1 MVNLYRKFIY
11 FWFKLPLVNT
21 AAVMLVIVAVGA
33 ALCTRHLYHLGLDVN
48 EENNDGNRQEQLG
61 YTGEKN

>member
-1 MVNLYRKFIY
+1 
-11 FWFKLPLVNT
+11 
-21 AAVMLVIVAVGA
+21 MLVIVAVGA

-48 EENNDGNRQEQLG
+48 EGKQWREQEQLG

>member
-1 MVNLYRKFIY
+1 
-11 FWFKLPLVNT
+11 
-21 AAVMLVIVAVGA
+21 MLVIVAVGA